1 MDWEQIETKWGAMA
15 RRCRADVECGKVDD
29 DAVGIRRVNQTEAVK
44 NVAIK
49 QVATAGFETPQKRD
63 PASPL

>member
-1 MDWEQIETKWGAMA
+1 MDWKQIETKWGAMA

-29 DAVGIRRVNQTEAVK
+29 DVVVLRRVSKTEAAK

-49 QVATAGFETPQKRD
+49 QVVSAGFEAPQKRD
-63 PASPL
+63 PESTH